1 MFSKSKQLAINLLP
15 QDPFFD
21 SALGRILQWSM
32 GAGRYIVIFTEIVVI
47 LSFAARFTLDRQV
60 TDLNE
65 KLYAQIQQ
73 LEGLARDEADFRLA
87 QAQID
92 AVKENQELSNILD
105 VFAVL
110 NTVVPSDVM
119 LDRLSISQNTISLES
134 TALTQTGFI
143 TFINN
148 LQLSPQFNT
157 IRIGKVES
165 AGSGEA
171 GFTFSLTA
179 STREAPKVTTKPAAP
194 KTENTSESK
203 SDDSLPTE

>member
-1 MFSKSKQLAINLLP
+1 MFSKSKQLNINLLP

-21 SALGRILQWSM
+21 GMVGRVLQWSM

-65 KLYAQIQQ
+65 ELYDQIQQ
-73 LEGLARDEADFRLA
+73 LEGLSQDEAAFRLA
-87 QAQID
+87 QAQL
-92 AVKENQELSNILD
+92 AEVKKNQELSNILD
-105 VFAVL
+105 VFATL
-110 NTVVPSDVM
+110 NKVVPTDVV
-119 LDRLSISQNTISLES
+119 LERLSISQNAISLES
-134 TALTQTGFI
+134 TALTQSSFI

-165 AGSGEA
+165 TGSGEP
-171 GFTFSLTA
+171 GFNFSVTA
-179 STREAPKVTTKPAAP
+179 ATRVAPTVKAKPAQTT
-194 KTENTSESK
+194 TEDADK
-203 SDDSLPTE
+203 VDKL

>member
-1 MFSKSKQLAINLLP
+1 MPKKSKQLNINLLP

-21 SALGRILQWSM
+21 SVLGRILQWSM
-32 GAGRYIVIFTEIVVI
+32 GAGRYIVIFTEIIVI

-65 KLYAQIQQ
+65 ELYSQITQ
-73 LEGLARDEADFRLA
+73 LDGLSQDEAAFKLA
-87 QAQID
+87 QAQI
-92 AVKENQELSNILD
+92 AEVKKNQEISNILD
-105 VFAVL
+105 VFATL
-110 NTVVPSDVM
+110 NKVVPADVAM
-119 LDRLSISQNTISLES
+119 NRLSISQETISLES
-134 TALTQTGFI
+134 TALTQSSFI

-165 AGSGEA
+165 TGSNQP

-179 STREAPKVTTKPAAP
+179 STRVAPIVKVKPAA
-194 KTENTSESK
+194 KTPAAKEE
-203 SDDSLPTE
+203 DTELLK

>member
-1 MFSKSKQLAINLLP
+1 MPSKAKPININLLP

-21 SALGRILQWSM
+21 SMVGRIMQWAM
-32 GAGRYIVIFTEIVVI
+32 GAGRYILIFTLIVVI

-65 KLYAQIQQ
+65 ELYDQVQQ
-73 LEGLARDEADFRLA
+73 LEGMAADEAAFRLA
-87 QAQID
+87 QAQV
-92 AVKENQELSNILD
+92 AEVKKSSDVSNILD
-105 VFAVL
+105 VFNVL
-110 NTVVPSDVM
+110 NTVVPADVV
-119 LDRLSISQNTISLES
+119 LDRLTISQTAINLES
-134 TALTQTGFI
+134 TALTQSGFV

-165 AGSGEA
+165 TGSGEP

-179 STREAPKVTTKPAAP
+179 QTRVAPTVSTKAP
-194 KTENTSESK
+194 SK
-203 SDDSLPTE
+203 STDATTETGLE

>member
-1 MFSKSKQLAINLLP
+1 MPKRSKQLNINLLP

-21 SALGRILQWSM
+21 SVLGRVLQWSM
-32 GAGRYIVIFTEIVVI
+32 GAGRYIVIFTEIIVI

-65 KLYAQIQQ
+65 QLYSQITQ
-73 LEGLARDEADFRLA
+73 LDGLSQDEASFKLA
-87 QAQID
+87 QAQI
-92 AVKENQELSNILD
+92 AEVKKNQEISNIID
-105 VFAVL
+105 VFATL
-110 NTVVPSDVM
+110 NKVVPADVA
-119 LDRLSISQNTISLES
+119 LNRLSISQETISLES
-134 TALTQTGFI
+134 TALTQSSFI

-165 AGSGEA
+165 TGSNQP

-179 STREAPKVTTKPAAP
+179 STRTAPIVKVKPAA
-194 KTENTSESK
+194 K
-203 SDDSLPTE
+203 SPEAQEEDIELLK